1 MIGVIADDLTGAAE
15 IGAIGLRH
23 GLRAEIL
30 LTNGGSHS
38 GGGIPA
44 TGNGK
49 PWVEVAN
56 PNVASDANLLCVN
69 TDSRACNPLEAGKR
83 AAAAART
90 LRQAGARW
98 IYKKVD
104 SVLRGQVTA
113 EVEAILNELQ
123 LKRALLAPANPS
135 LGRVI
140 RDGRYWVRDKPIHR
154 TEFALDPEYPRKSSH
169 VLQLLKPPEHFQI
182 QVISTRARLPDT
194 GIAVGEAATLREVQR
209 WASLHDSQTLRAGGA
224 DFFNASLAVDGKEL
238 PTPVEEILPIQTAH
252 RELFVCGTPSKTAR
266 QFLMTARQ
274 RKIPVFSLPLELSWG
289 AEFSPVAAAAIG
301 RRAVAAFQSHRRVIL
316 SVGLPLVRET
326 AAARRLSGCLADICA
341 LILQQAKVER
351 VFAEGGTTAT
361 ELVRRIG
368 WGRLSVMR
376 ELAPGVATLAV
387 EGDKSL
393 LLTIKP
399 GSYLWPDI

>member
-15 IGAIGLRH
+15 IGAVGLRH

-30 LTNGGSHS
+30 LTNGMPHS
-38 GGGIPA
+38 AGGMPA
-44 TGNGK
+44 TANST
-49 PWVEVAN
+49 PLAEAAN
-56 PNVASDANLLCVN
+56 PNVAGDVNLLCVN
-69 TDSRACNPLEAGKR
+69 TDSRACNPLEAGRR

-90 LRQAGARW
+90 LHQAGARW

-140 RDGRYWVRDKPIHR
+140 RDGRYWVHDKPIHR
-154 TEFALDPEYPRKSSH
+154 TEFASDPEYPRKSSH
-169 VLQLLKPPEHFQI
+169 VIQLLKPPEHFQV
-182 QVISTRARLPDT
+182 QVISARGHLPDA
-194 GIAVGEAATLREVQR
+194 GIIVGEAATPREVQR
-209 WASLHDSQTLRAGGA
+209 WASLRDSQTLRAGGA
-224 DFFNASLAVDGKEL
+224 DFFDASLAVDDEERIATVEGAL
-238 PTPVEEILPIQTAH
+238 PGQTAQ
-252 RELFVCGTPSKTAR
+252 RELFVCGTPSKAAR
-266 QFLMTARQ
+266 QFLMAAKQ
-274 RKIPVFSLPLELSWG
+274 RKIPIFSLPLELSWG
-289 AEFSPVAAAAIG
+289 AEFTPAAAAAIS

-316 SVGLPLVRET
+316 SVGLPPVRET
-326 AAARRLSGCLADICA
+326 AAARRLSGCLTEICA
-341 LILQQAKVER
+341 LLLQQVKVER

-368 WGRLSVMR
+368 WSRLSVMR
-376 ELAPGVATLAV
+376 ELAPGVAVLAV